1 VPASRWKSIRK
12 VVSTAIL
19 PIGLS
24 AVGLLGAICRE
35 WDGYD
40 SCLPRRTDLGVD
52 LAAVVSAMAEAEK
65 HFLKLLPDRGFRN
78 AALLSGLTRNAA
90 TRLLQRVQK
99 ALEAHAPK
107 KNQKIRPL
115 GAEDTRNTR

>member
-1 VPASRWKSIRK
+1 
-12 VVSTAIL
+12 
-19 PIGLS
+19 
-24 AVGLLGAICRE
+24 
-35 WDGYD
+35 
-40 SCLPRRTDLGVD
+40 LGVD